1 MSDADCMFRPERVVV
16 WYSCG
21 AASAV
26 CAKLAIEKY
35 QHKYPVKI
43 VYTDPGYEHPDNERF
58 MADCEKWY
66 GQPVVRLRSDKYKD
80 IYDVFEKTRY
90 LVGVAGAR
98 CTTELKKLVRRRYE
112 NLNSDIQ
119 IFGFDKSEEARAER
133 FRQNNPEVTLETPL
147 IDQGISKGD
156 CLRMIREAGIELPEM
171 YKLGYRNNNCIGC
184 VKGQAGYWNKIR
196 RDFPEVFERM
206 ARMEE
211 KIGAAINKRY
221 VKGVRQ
227 RVFLRDLP
235 PDMGR
240 YEQEPDISCGI
251 LCELSSD
258 ANEVIPDS
266 DLPRTASNLVQDLWK
281 TKTGRR

>member
-1 MSDADCMFRPERVVV
+1 MRNIMFSPSRVVV

-35 QHKYPVKI
+35 KHRHPVHI
-43 VYTDPGYEHPDNERF
+43 VYTDPGFEHQDNKRF
-58 MADCEKWY
+58 IRDCEEWY
-66 GQPVVRLRSDKYKD
+66 GQPVIILRSEKFQD

-98 CTTELKKLVRRRYE
+98 CTTEMKKLVRRKYE
-112 NLNSDIQ
+112 NLESDIQ
-119 IFGFDKSEEARAER
+119 IFGFDRSEEKRAAR
-133 FRQNNPEVTLETPL
+133 FRQNNPEVYLETPL

-156 CLRMIREAGIELPEM
+156 CLRMIREAGIEIPAM
-171 YKLGYRNNNCIGC
+171 YRLGYKNNNCIGC

-196 RDFPEVFERM
+196 QDFPEIFARM
-206 ARMEE
+206 SAMEE
-211 KIGAAINKRY
+211 KIGATINKRY
-221 VKGVRQ
+221 VKGKRQ
-227 RVFLRDLP
+227 RVFLKELP

-251 LCELSSD
+251 LCEMPES
-258 ANEVIPDS
+258 
-266 DLPRTASNLVQDLWK
+266 
-281 TKTGRR
+281 